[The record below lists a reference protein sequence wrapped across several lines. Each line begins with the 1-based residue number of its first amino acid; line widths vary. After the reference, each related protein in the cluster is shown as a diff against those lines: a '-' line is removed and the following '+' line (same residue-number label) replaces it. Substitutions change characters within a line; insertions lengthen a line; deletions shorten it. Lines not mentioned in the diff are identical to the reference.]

1 MCTKNVLRFGAEMDF
16 TTDLQIRKWTPAKD
30 QEIKRVGKGLYLRG
44 FRSGRK
50 VFQIRYKQKWIDLGD
65 YGEKSLS
72 TATELS
78 LASIRKL
85 KENLISINQLKA
97 SLNRATSTDDLNT
110 EIERKIIDSTDSKSG
125 IPTFDELY
133 RQWYALQLKAN
144 RWTHKSSISKPIRAY
159 ELHAEADL
167 GNKRVD
173 KITRLELKR
182 LLQPVYLEHRD
193 LGPDLRGFI
202 DEVLEDAVDAELIE
216 NNPCPPHKRFTL
228 PQIKTRHS
236 ASLEFTQLPKLWSWL
251 EEAPFSFTV
260 KVAMRTAIITAHR
273 ASVVAF
279 ARWNHINLEDGLWSI
294 PERPDGVR
302 HQGYMKS
309 GRAFTQK
316 LPDGLLQQFEQLL
329 ASNEEKTGEFV
340 FEMPNK
346 RPMHPETLRRNFQK
360 FGTMTSHGLRNSFK
374 TWALHEE
381 VDQFVVDRYVDHSLQ
396 GLDRA
401 YRRDDMFNERT
412 LLANK
417 YYNFV
422 TGAA

>member
-167 GNKRVD
+167 GTSVS
-173 KITRLELKR
+173 IRL
-182 LLQPVYLEHRD
+182 RD
-193 LGPDLRGFI
+193 
-202 DEVLEDAVDAELIE
+202 
-216 NNPCPPHKRFTL
+216 
-228 PQIKTRHS
+228 
-236 ASLEFTQLPKLWSWL
+236 
-251 EEAPFSFTV
+251 
-260 KVAMRTAIITAHR
+260 
-273 ASVVAF
+273 
-279 ARWNHINLEDGLWSI
+279 
-294 PERPDGVR
+294 
-302 HQGYMKS
+302 
-309 GRAFTQK
+309 
-316 LPDGLLQQFEQLL
+316 
-329 ASNEEKTGEFV
+329 
-340 FEMPNK
+340 
-346 RPMHPETLRRNFQK
+346 
-360 FGTMTSHGLRNSFK
+360 
-374 TWALHEE
+374 
-381 VDQFVVDRYVDHSLQ
+381 
-396 GLDRA
+396 
-401 YRRDDMFNERT
+401 
-412 LLANK
+412 
-417 YYNFV
+417 
-422 TGAA
+422 